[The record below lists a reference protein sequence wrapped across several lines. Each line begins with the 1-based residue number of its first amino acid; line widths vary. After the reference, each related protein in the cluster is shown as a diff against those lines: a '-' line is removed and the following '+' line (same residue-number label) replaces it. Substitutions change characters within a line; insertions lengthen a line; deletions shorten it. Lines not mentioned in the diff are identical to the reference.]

1 MYKLFTDKAELFEC
15 SISLQGASLKKSKA
29 RLVVETQDYSLLFNG
44 SINSNGKC
52 EIPIRKLKGLIDED
66 TSGNIRLEVIAED
79 TFFTPWESDFEVET
93 SKKVTVEGKTQ
104 ATQKPIL
111 EAKATVKPQQV
122 TKSEKDHV
130 VNLFKLLIKEDI
142 NIDNIS
148 YKRNKLNNTLQHSVI
163 IGFDF
168 YHYDKKFWLHSWGN
182 LMPYHYDNGDE
193 YSYHNFNGGQWLDYS
208 GGLIFGYWFNK
219 NLGAFI
225 EGKYNKYWNREWHDF
240 SVGVN
245 YIIR

>member
-1 MYKLFTDKAELFEC
+1 MYKLFTDKTELFEC
-15 SISLQGASLKKSKA
+15 NILLQGASLKKSKA

-79 TFFTPWESDFEVET
+79 TFFTPWQSDFEVET
-93 SKKVTVEGKTQ
+93 SRKVTVEVKNQT
-104 ATQKPIL
+104 TQKPIL

-148 YKRNKLNNTLQHSVI
+148 YKRNKLNNIVATYLKENTINNTEKI
-163 IGFDF
+163 INGVLKILEN
-168 YHYDKKFWLHSWGN
+168 KK
-182 LMPYHYDNGDE
+182 
-193 YSYHNFNGGQWLDYS
+193 
-208 GGLIFGYWFNK
+208 
-219 NLGAFI
+219 
-225 EGKYNKYWNREWHDF
+225 
-240 SVGVN
+240 
-245 YIIR
+245 